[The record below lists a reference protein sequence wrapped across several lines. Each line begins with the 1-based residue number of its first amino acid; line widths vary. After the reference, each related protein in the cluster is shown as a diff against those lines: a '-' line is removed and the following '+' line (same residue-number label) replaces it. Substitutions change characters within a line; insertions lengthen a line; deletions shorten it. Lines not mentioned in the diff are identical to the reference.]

1 MGRSLEQGDM
11 TARLLANP
19 VVDRGQR
26 AFGDDHPALRRGP
39 TRLAVSAVGGLV
51 HLAGGTTSSS
61 RWRSPGRPEPRRG
74 IRCLGPTDAAAHP
87 PRPSNQFDGDFEDG
101 ALSQRGLNR
110 FEQNLRRIRSGRRA
124 PRARRALSSPT
135 SRSRG
140 PARRASSG

>member
-1 MGRSLEQGDM
+1 MDRLRNRHVTGYRYPGEVGASDNE
-11 TARLLANP
+11 ARMLP
-19 VVDRGQR
+19 VSSADQFVSCAACAR
-26 AFGDDHPALRRGP
+26 APAAR
-39 TRLAVSAVGGLV
+39 
-51 HLAGGTTSSS
+51 TSSS